1 MTSSSRRPVGV
12 VSRLVV
18 RGRAVFGRR
27 RLAVA
32 ALVYGAAYLL
42 WLLAVDLPDPVR
54 LIVGR
59 GGYLPLAVITTVAA
73 WRLSD
78 VADLPWRT
86 RQAWRALTAASAI
99 SVASAIWQ
107 ATTGTAPG
115 EGLALAATVIHLAY
129 YGALIVALL
138 LFPRLARAGRDLLTF
153 SLDAA
158 MLLAGGALLSWH
170 YVIGPRLV
178 PGGPGLLD
186 PSISL
191 ALPVADLLVLFGTTT
206 LLLRCPP
213 GAARMPIVFLAGS
226 ATALMASDMLQ
237 AYLAIHE
244 GTSAGY
250 TTAALSMLQWVL
262 FAVAVGEQQRGLDE
276 SAHRPT
282 TSSPTAADPPLPL
295 LPYVGVAAAYAPL
308 LAAVHGQPGALRTLA
323 WGAAGLTLLV
333 LARQVVAL
341 RHNLDLVRER
351 ERMAGEARFRS
362 LVQHASDV
370 VSIIDA
376 SGRFTFVS
384 PSVTQ
389 TLGYPPEALVGT
401 PLADLVHT
409 DDARAVA
416 GRLAELQDTERP
428 VMAQWRL
435 RRHDGSWI
443 QTDNI
448 GTNLLGDAHVRGI
461 VLNTRDVSERCALE
475 SQLVHQAFHD
485 PLTGLANRAL
495 FQDRVHH
502 ALTRRRAAVDAL
514 GVLFV
519 DLDHFKTVNDSLGH
533 AVGDGLLRAA
543 ASRLASCLRDFDT
556 VARLGGDEFAVLID
570 DPEGGESIASVAERI
585 ASAFQEPFALDERE
599 VMASASIGVALAEPG
614 DTAADLL
621 RNADLAMYLAKGRG
635 RGQSAIFEP
644 EMHEAMLTR
653 LELQADLRHA
663 LERGELTV
671 HYQPIHALDTQRLIG
686 VEALL
691 RWQHPT
697 RGPISPAV
705 FVPIAE
711 DTGLIVGIGRWV
723 LQQACLDLR
732 QWQNDLGPQAP
743 ERVSVN
749 VSGRQLPD
757 PQLFDLVQAALAVA
771 DLPPSALVLELTE
784 SILMKHTDQTL
795 SVMHRLRALGVRIAI
810 DDFGTGYSSLSY
822 LQRLPVDILKIDR
835 AFVERLETDAS
846 ASALV
851 RAIVGLGHSLSL
863 HTVAEGIETARQAQL
878 LRALGCEQGQ
888 GYLFGKP
895 MSTSDLTHFA
905 RRQAEHAA

>member
-1 MTSSSRRPVGV
+1 
-12 VSRLVV
+12 
-18 RGRAVFGRR
+18 
-27 RLAVA
+27 
-32 ALVYGAAYLL
+32 
-42 WLLAVDLPDPVR
+42 
-54 LIVGR
+54 
-59 GGYLPLAVITTVAA
+59 
-73 WRLSD
+73 
-78 VADLPWRT
+78 
-86 RQAWRALTAASAI
+86 
-99 SVASAIWQ
+99 
-107 ATTGTAPG
+107 
-115 EGLALAATVIHLAY
+115 
-129 YGALIVALL
+129 
-138 LFPRLARAGRDLLTF
+138 
-153 SLDAA
+153 
-158 MLLAGGALLSWH
+158 
-170 YVIGPRLV
+170 
-178 PGGPGLLD
+178 
-186 PSISL
+186 
-191 ALPVADLLVLFGTTT
+191 
-206 LLLRCPP
+206 
-213 GAARMPIVFLAGS
+213 
-226 ATALMASDMLQ
+226 
-237 AYLAIHE
+237 
-244 GTSAGY
+244 
-250 TTAALSMLQWVL
+250 
-262 FAVAVGEQQRGLDE
+262 
-276 SAHRPT
+276 
-282 TSSPTAADPPLPL
+282 
-295 LPYVGVAAAYAPL
+295 
-308 LAAVHGQPGALRTLA
+308 
-323 WGAAGLTLLV
+323 
-333 LARQVVAL
+333 
-341 RHNLDLVRER
+341 
-351 ERMAGEARFRS
+351 
-362 LVQHASDV
+362 
-370 VSIIDA
+370 
-376 SGRFTFVS
+376 
-384 PSVTQ
+384 
-389 TLGYPPEALVGT
+389 
-401 PLADLVHT
+401 
-409 DDARAVA
+409 
-416 GRLAELQDTERP
+416 
-428 VMAQWRL
+428 
-435 RRHDGSWI
+435 
-443 QTDNI
+443 
-448 GTNLLGDAHVRGI
+448 
-461 VLNTRDVSERCALE
+461 
-475 SQLVHQAFHD
+475 
-485 PLTGLANRAL
+485 
-495 FQDRVHH
+495 FQDRVH
-502 ALTRRRAAVDAL
+502 RRPSACQRVVDAL

-570 DPEGGESIASVAERI
+570 DPESGESIASVAERI

-599 VMASASIGVALAEPG
+599 VMASASIGVALAEQG
-614 DTAADLL
+614 DTAEDLL

-697 RGPISPAV
+697 RGPVSPAV

-771 DLPPSALVLELTE
+771 DLPPGALVLELTE

-835 AFVERLETDAS
+835 AFVERLETDGS

-863 HTVAEGIETARQAQL
+863 HTVAEGIETVRQAEL
-878 LRALGCEQGQ
+878 LRGLGCEQGQ